1 MFVEGIDDSRIVR
14 IALDEERVLLTKD
27 TRMMERR
34 VITTGRLKAVL
45 IETDDVMNQVRQVF
59 NAFNLSSKVKPFS
72 LCIECN
78 EPLLPRKRDEVK
90 EIVPPYVLRTQ
101 TYYMQCPN
109 CQRVYWRG
117 THWERMSRELKTIV
131 ESV

>member
-45 IETDDVMNQVRQVF
+45 IETDDVMSQVRQVF
-59 NAFNLSSKVKPFS
+59 NAFSLSSKVKPFS

>member
-27 TRMMERR
+27 SRMMERR

-59 NAFNLSSKVKPFS
+59 NAFSLNSKVKPFT

-78 EPLLPRKRDEVK
+78 KSLLPRKRDEVK
-90 EIVPPYVLRTQ
+90 ELVPPYVLRTQ
-101 TYYMQCPN
+101 THYMQCPD